1 MTIITRG
8 MGAIIKGARK
18 KLNVS
23 QKAKASAAKDK
34 AIGKIKSAKRKAY
47 KKKFG
52 KEPTVIIRSPGGKTI
67 KSKLVK
73 DKTKSKAEQIFDNV
87 YKFDK
92 TGKKDKHISSMN
104 KFLKDKKRSASPAM
118 VDRYH
123 AIMTSD
129 PQVKPGKK

>member
-52 KEPTVIIRSPGGKTI
+52 KEPTVTIRYPGGKKETVTDQMI
-67 KSKLVK
+67 G
-73 DKTKSKAEQIFDNV
+73 DKEIN
-87 YKFDK
+87 
-92 TGKKDKHISSMN
+92 
-104 KFLKDKKRSASPAM
+104 
-118 VDRYH
+118 RYH
-123 AIMTSD
+123 RILKAKTWR
-129 PQVKPGKK
+129 KR